1 MTMSVDETIGALELM
16 LRSGSDIDP
25 EDAPKMQ
32 ALLDEPPIQDVV
44 ALVERQNP
52 VRAAVVLR
60 LLSREK
66 SIAVFDALDAA
77 HQADIIDEL
86 GNSDVYEFFDALEP
100 EDRVSLLERS
110 MSSSAPMVSSTD
122 MVISCHLSPGYLSAL
137 DNR

>member
-52 VRAAVVLR
+52 VRAAVVL
-60 LLSREK
+60 LSL
-66 SIAVFDALDAA
+66 I
-77 HQADIIDEL
+77 HI
-86 GNSDVYEFFDALEP
+86 
-100 EDRVSLLERS
+100 
-110 MSSSAPMVSSTD
+110 
-122 MVISCHLSPGYLSAL
+122 
-137 DNR
+137 